1 MSTPTALSYEN
12 RDVAYAVISPV
23 YDLLARF
30 VPRAVSPN
38 QLTLAGLACTV
49 LAAVLLNLYHEAW
62 ICWVAAALVLGYEVF
77 DSLDGKHARNTAQSS
92 RFGAY
97 LDTAIDGLAAGLL
110 YTGLVGHF
118 QLYSPIFLFA
128 IAIRMGKACLVYAS
142 AAETRLRLNPE
153 IGTTV
158 ENLIMGAVLVLS
170 ALFPAAAINLG
181 ALLPGL
187 QPTLAALHL
196 DSLSWVS
203 GGLFLMVIY
212 LPISC
217 LFDVLEV
224 KALLE
229 APDADSAA
237 A

>member
-12 RDVAYAVISPV
+12 RDVAYAVIAPA
-23 YDLLARF
+23 YDFLARF

-38 QLTLAGLACTV
+38 HLTMAGLACTV
-49 LAAVLLNLYHEAW
+49 LAAVVLNVYHEAW
-62 ICWVAAALVLGYEVF
+62 ICWVAAALVIGYEVF
-77 DSLDGKHARNTAQSS
+77 DSLDGKHARNTGQSS

-118 QLYSPIFLFA
+118 ELYSPIFLFA

-158 ENLIMGAVLVLS
+158 ENLIMVAVLVLS
-170 ALFPAAAINLG
+170 ALFPSAALNLG
-181 ALLPGL
+181 ALLPAW
-187 QPTLAALHL
+187 QPTLAALQL
-196 DSLSWVS
+196 DTLSWVS
-203 GGLFLMVIY
+203 GGLFCLVIY

-217 LFDVLEV
+217 YFDVREV
-224 KALLE
+224 QTLLE
-229 APDADSAA
+229 TPDPEPAA